1 MRMTSLLLVP
11 LVAAVALTGCR
22 TRGAGGSGDVT
33 ESELR
38 AENQRLEQQ
47 VANDQR
53 RIRELQDQ
61 LAMARE
67 GLNGGP
73 TLGQTMGI
81 AGDDI
86 EGFERTASGGVALPE
101 DFAFAKG
108 SAELNEDGQKAIERL
123 AARLNE
129 GANAGKNVIVKGFTD
144 DTPVSRSTT
153 KEKYVDNWGLSAARA
168 ASVLRALEKAGVTSE
183 RLHGAFRG
191 QLDPRVQGGE
201 DKGKNRRVEIF
212 LNS

>member
-1 MRMTSLLLVP
+1 MRIPSLLIVP
-11 LVAAVALTGCR
+11 LVALVVMTGCR
-22 TRGAGGSGDVT
+22 TRGGGGSGEVT
-33 ESELR
+33 EAELR

-47 VANDQR
+47 IASDQR
-53 RIRELQDQ
+53 RIRDLQDQ

-67 GLNGGP
+67 GMNGGP
-73 TLGQTMGI
+73 TLGQTLGI

-108 SAELNEDGQKAIERL
+108 SADLNEDGQKAIERL

-129 GANAGKNVIVKGFTD
+129 GENAGRKVVVKGFTD
-144 DTPVSRSTT
+144 DTPVSRSST
-153 KEKYVDNWGLSAARA
+153 KEKYTDNWGLSAARA

-191 QLDPRVQGGE
+191 QLDPRAQGSE

>member
-1 MRMTSLLLVP
+1 MRMSLLLIVP
-11 LVAAVALTGCR
+11 LAAAVALSGCR
-22 TRGAGGSGDVT
+22 TRGGGGNGDVA
-33 ESELR
+33 EAELR
-38 AENQRLEQQ
+38 AENARLEQQ
-47 VANDQR
+47 HAVDQS
-53 RIRELQDQ
+53 RIRDLQDQ
-61 LAMARE
+61 LQMARE

-73 TLGQTMGI
+73 TLGQTMSI

-86 EGFERTASGGVALPE
+86 EGFERTASGGVALPD

-108 SAELNEDGQKAIERL
+108 SADLNEDGQKAIERL

-129 GANAGKNVIVKGFTD
+129 GTNAGKNVVVKGFTD

-153 KEKYVDNWGLSAARA
+153 KEKYTDNWGLSAARS
-168 ASVLRALEKAGVTSE
+168 ASVLRALEKAGVSSD

-191 QLDPRVQGGE
+191 QLDPRAQGSE
-201 DKGKNRRVEIF
+201 DKSKNRRVEIF